1 MSFAKPHLRYST
13 CFNAGFSGSPNG
25 RPSHATVGGSKIV
38 HKAGVTVLPYLAA
51 NIPNVTLAERIVLP
65 LPPAYNCTSLFG
77 ALLGGGFG
85 QVISE
90 VVISSLE
97 PLITAGTINI
107 LLVLQAAEIATL
119 VTDLAEAG
127 ITLL

>member
-1 MSFAKPHLRYST
+1 
-13 CFNAGFSGSPNG
+13 
-25 RPSHATVGGSKIV
+25 
-38 HKAGVTVLPYLAA
+38 LAA